1 MIFSVLFLKW
11 WESNKH
17 TPPSTQATSHSF
29 LSVLFFFFPF
39 SNLFP
44 CTWSHAEMRT
54 FYQDHPITLCK
65 ISKDYH
71 TLIFFLL
78 LLYGC
83 FVKSNVYQKL
93 NLSSFISKMILL
105 LCSTILFHNCSF
117 SKVKFFPQCY
127 GKGRNGE
134 MKSFYS

>member
-1 MIFSVLFLKW
+1 MPLGLVSGMAFPGVASCRKNCY
-11 WESNKH
+11 S
-17 TPPSTQATSHSF
+17 SF
-29 LSVLFFFFPF
+29 
-39 SNLFP
+39 NGD
-44 CTWSHAEMRT
+44 AEIAWPKKRRKSAE
-54 FYQDHPITLCK
+54 K

-105 LCSTILFHNCSF
+105 LCSTILFHNYSF